1 MEFFGGIAIAIG
13 LLTRPIALANAVMLA
28 ITLWFHY
35 SNPYGDS
42 FLSQDG
48 IALLSSTTGIEAFTA
63 TGIRQLADGGHLF
76 LAQVQEK
83 AEMLSLI
90 WTGGAVFFAAF
101 GGGWWSVDR
110 CLIKKEF

>member
-1 MEFFGGIAIAIG
+1 MEFFGGFAIAIG
-13 LLTRPIALANAVMLA
+13 LLTRPIALANAIMLA

-42 FLSQDG
+42 FLSENG
-48 IALLSSTTGIEAFTA
+48 IALLKSTSGIEAFTA
-63 TGIRQLADGGHLF
+63 DGVQKLADGGHLF
-76 LAQVQEK
+76 LEQVQEK

-90 WTGGAVFFAAF
+90 WTGGAAFFAAF

-110 CLIKKEF
+110 SLIGKEF